1 MVMMKTHRARPNHKS
16 AVRCVETGKVY
27 KSIKE
32 AAIDISGN
40 PTGISAMLTGHLK
53 SYKGLHFEYVNIF
66 KL

>member
-1 MVMMKTHRARPNHKS
+1 MTKSRARPNHRS

-32 AAIDISGN
+32 AAYDISGN

-53 SYKGLHFEYVNIF
+53 SYKGLHFEYVNIY

>member
-1 MVMMKTHRARPNHKS
+1 MKEHRARPNHQS

-27 KSIKE
+27 SSIKE
-32 AAIDISGN
+32 AAKDISGN

-53 SYKGLHFEYVNIF
+53 SYKGLHFEYVNVF